1 MLLPDFIGETKKY
14 ILSKIKKYFLCFLS
28 SILLILSYAPFDL
41 FFLAWIALLPLFIF
55 LYKASDYKTAFKGG
69 LIFGFFYFLGNIYWI
84 YHSLYYYGSVPLFL
98 SYATVFLL
106 SLYLALYPVLFSLI
120 YKNLLKNN
128 LPTSLYAPFIWVS
141 LEVLRTY
148 LLTGFPW
155 ALLGYS
161 QYKFLIITQIADI
174 TGIYGLSYLIVL
186 FNCFIFDFWIF
197 KKKKILYPLLPYYSI
212 IISTILVIIIFI
224 LCIVYGLNKLDFY
237 EKNNKFRVAVIQ
249 GSIPQNEKW
258 DFDKVN
264 EIINI
269 YKNLTIKANEYN
281 PQLVVWPETAV
292 PFIFTL
298 SAFPREHYF
307 PFEKNNYLSEDL
319 IKFVK
324 EQNIY
329 LLFGSIMEREKGKY
343 TNSAVLIDKNGIV
356 SYYYDK
362 IHLVPFGEYV
372 PLRKI
377 LFFIEKL
384 TVGIG
389 DYQPGSSYNVAI
401 TPFGKFATLICYEI
415 IFPGQVR
422 KFYNKGGN
430 FIVNIT
436 NDGWFGKTSG
446 PYQHFSMAV
455 FRAIEN
461 RKPLIR
467 AANSGISGFIDSSGR
482 IIDKTKL
489 FERKYIVKDIQINN
503 EISFY
508 SKYGD
513 IFAYICI
520 VFSLIF
526 LIGNIDFGGKKW
538 LHLKI

>member
-1 MLLPDFIGETKKY
+1 MLLPTFIEDIKKY
-14 ILSKIKKYFLCFLS
+14 ILFSIKKYFLCFLS
-28 SILLILSYAPFDL
+28 SILLILSFAPFDL
-41 FFLAWIALLPLFIF
+41 FFFAWVSLLPLFLF
-55 LYKASDYKTAFKGG
+55 LYNAPDYKTVFKGG
-69 LIFGFFYFLGNIYWI
+69 LIFGFFYFLGNVYWI

-98 SYATVFLL
+98 SYIIVILL
-106 SLYLALYPVLFSLI
+106 SLYLALYPALFSLI
-120 YKNLLKNN
+120 YKNLLRNN

-148 LLTGFPW
+148 FLTGFPW

-161 QYKFLIITQIADI
+161 QYKFLIIAQIVDI

-197 KKKKILYPLLPYYSI
+197 RKKKTLYPLLPYYSI
-212 IISTILVIIIFI
+212 ISSTILVITIFV
-224 LCIVYGLNKLDFY
+224 LCIVYGLNRLDSY
-237 EKNNKFRVAVIQ
+237 ENNNKFRVAVIQ

-258 DFDKVN
+258 DFNKIN
-264 EIINI
+264 EILNI
-269 YKNLTIKANEYN
+269 YKNLTVKANAYN
-281 PQLVVWPETAV
+281 PKLIVWPETAI
-292 PFIFTL
+292 PFIF
-298 SAFPREHYF
+298 
-307 PFEKNNYLSEDL
+307 EKNRYLTEDL

-324 EQNIY
+324 EQNVY
-329 LLFGSIMEREKGKY
+329 LLFGSIMERQKDKY
-343 TNSAVLIDKNGIV
+343 TNSAILIDPNGTV
-356 SYYYDK
+356 AYYYDK

-377 LFFIEKL
+377 LFFIDKL

-436 NDGWFGKTSG
+436 NDGWFGNTAG
-446 PYQHFSMAV
+446 PYQHFSIAV

-467 AANSGISGFIDSSGR
+467 SANSGISGFIDSSGR
-482 IIDKTKL
+482 IINKTNL
-489 FERKYIVKDIQINN
+489 FERKYFVSDIQINN
-503 EISFY
+503 KISFY
-508 SKYGD
+508 TKYGD

-526 LIGNIDFGGKKW
+526 LIGNINFGGKKW
-538 LHLKI
+538 LHLRI

>member
-1 MLLPDFIGETKKY
+1 MLLLTFIENTKKY
-14 ILSKIKKYFLCFLS
+14 ILFYIKKYFLCFLS
-28 SILLILSYAPFDL
+28 SILLLISFSPFDL
-41 FFLAWIALLPLFIF
+41 FFFAWFSLLPLFLFI
-55 LYKASDYKTAFKGG
+55 YNAPDYKTAFKGG
-69 LIFGFFYFLGNIYWI
+69 FIFGFFYFLGNVYWI
-84 YHSLYYYGSVPLFL
+84 YHSLYYHGSVPLFL
-98 SYATVFLL
+98 SYIIIILL
-106 SLYLALYPVLFSLI
+106 SLYLALYPTLFSLI

-148 LLTGFPW
+148 FLTGFPW

-161 QYKFLIITQIADI
+161 QYKFLIITQIVDI
-174 TGIYGLSYLIVL
+174 TGIYGVSYLIVI

-197 KKKKILYPLLPYYSI
+197 KKKKMLYPLLPYYSI
-212 IISTILVIIIFI
+212 ISSTILVITIFV
-224 LCIVYGLNKLDFY
+224 LCIAYGLNRLDSY
-237 EKNNKFRVAVIQ
+237 ENNNKLRVAVIQ

-258 DFDKVN
+258 NFKKIN
-264 EIINI
+264 EILNI
-269 YKNLTIKANEYN
+269 YKNLTIKANAYN
-281 PQLVVWPETAV
+281 PQLIVWPETAI
-292 PFIFTL
+292 PFIF
-298 SAFPREHYF
+298 
-307 PFEKNNYLSEDL
+307 EKNRYFTEDL

-324 EQNIY
+324 EQNVY
-329 LLFGSIMEREKGKY
+329 LLFGSIMERQKDKY
-343 TNSAVLIDKNGIV
+343 TNSAVLIDPKGTIA
-356 SYYYDK
+356 YYYDK

-377 LFFIEKL
+377 LFFIDKL
-384 TVGIG
+384 TVGLG

-436 NDGWFGKTSG
+436 NDGWFGNTSG

-482 IIDKTKL
+482 IINKANL
-489 FERKYIVKDIQINN
+489 FERKYVVSDIQINN
-503 EISFY
+503 KMSFY
-508 SKYGD
+508 TRYGD

-538 LHLKI
+538 LHLRI